1 MSNPKTDQ
9 QRTLKQNNGLHKF
22 CELLAKSLN
31 DAGLDQRKV
40 LKPSISIPW
49 TTIAVKESLWKPIQ
63 EAMFNKKSTTELEKN
78 SGEISD
84 VHAVLM
90 RELGKT
96 FGVEFIPFPSEHEI
110 DQHHTA
116 MKLHRENI
124 KNLNK

>member
-1 MSNPKTDQ
+1 MTEP
-9 QRTLKQNNGLHKF
+9 TLKQRTKAQNDSLHLF
-22 CELLAKSLN
+22 CKLLSQSLN

-49 TTIAVKESLWKPIQ
+49 TPIAVKESLWKPIQ
-63 EAMFNKKSTTELEKN
+63 KAMFNKDSTTELEKN
-78 SGEISD
+78 SGEIDD

-96 FGVEFIPFPSEHEI
+96 FHVEFIPFPSKYEV
-110 DQHHTA
+110 DQRNDA
-116 MKLHRENI
+116 IKMHRENI